1 MNKKNFFEQYIKKLN
16 KTYLSLDIRKIEY
29 ITKII
34 FKKIKNNNHIF
45 VCGNGGAASVS
56 NHFLCDFNKGIKFS
70 SKKKLLPKV
79 ISLSSSS
86 EIITA
91 ISNDI
96 SFEKIFTYQFE
107 NYVKKNDLL
116 LVFSCSGNSK
126 NIKNIENLAN
136 KQNIKVIK
144 FYGFKNNFK
153 PKNNEIILN
162 LETNNYGICEDIFQ
176 SLLHMISQ
184 NIRAK
189 YIKNFNFEKDI
200 L

>member
-1 MNKKNFFEQYIKKLN
+1 M
-16 KTYLSLDIRKIEY
+16 
-29 ITKII
+29 
-34 FKKIKNNNHIF
+34 
-45 VCGNGGAASVS
+45 
-56 NHFLCDFNKGIKFS
+56 
-70 SKKKLLPKV
+70 
-79 ISLSSSS
+79 
-86 EIITA
+86 
-91 ISNDI
+91 
-96 SFEKIFTYQFE
+96 
-107 NYVKKNDLL
+107 
-116 LVFSCSGNSK
+116 
-126 NIKNIENLAN
+126 
-136 KQNIKVIK
+136 IK

>member
-1 MNKKNFFEQYIKKLN
+1 MNNKNFFAQYIKKLN
-16 KTYLSLDIRKIEY
+16 ETYLSLDIKKIEH
-29 ITKII
+29 ISEIV
-34 FKKIKNNNHIF
+34 FKKIKSNNNIF

-56 NHFLCDFNKGIKFS
+56 NHFLCDFNKGVKLS
-70 SKKKLLPKV
+70 SKKKLLPKI
-79 ISLSSSS
+79 ISLSSST

-96 SFEKIFTYQFE
+96 SFEKIFSYQFE
-107 NYVKKNDLL
+107 NYVQQNDLL
-116 LVFSCSGNSK
+116 LVFSCSGSSK

-136 KQNIKVIK
+136 KKNIKVIK
-144 FYGFKNNFK
+144 FYGFKNKFK
-153 PKNNEIILN
+153 PRNNEIVLN

-189 YIKNFNFEKDI
+189 YIKNFNFEKNI